1 MTIQPGLRID
11 AKAPDRA
18 PIRPRAPASAR
29 GKFAPPRFPG
39 DLVGVARWQ
48 DWLGALGDHELC
60 LAEAPAGYG
69 KTAFSASLFKA
80 AQAAGWRTGWV
91 SFDPEDNE
99 SAAVGHLFEAVRL
112 ARGAAEDD
120 GLTALSAAPGSAAV
134 LAAALAERI
143 DDGDRPFL
151 LVLDDIDRLTDTRAI
166 DVLNRLLRHSPAQLR
181 LILSSRTTS
190 AILIDETERRGMAL
204 RIGPAEL
211 GLSDDEVQLLL
222 QTAGAASDPRSGA
235 ELNLFMEG
243 WPAGIRLAARYL
255 EPDALAAQI
264 DKRLAP
270 IVDGLSDAERRF
282 LQRSAVAARL
292 SPELCQLLCGEKD
305 SAATLHGLV
314 GRGLFI
320 EAIAHGN
327 SCYRLHPAFRATLRR
342 RLEAI
347 EPGAATQLHRVAAR
361 YFAAQ
366 DMKGLAAEQAM
377 LAGDFGQ
384 AATLVAD
391 IAMPML
397 ERGEVASVAAWMDRL
412 PPAEIAALPA
422 LLQARAWLL
431 TLIGHSDA
439 QLAIAALE
447 ASGGGREAHAIDL
460 VHRAYRGD
468 RIAEVVETCDQLLS
482 APDGLSDLA
491 VAMVRTVLAHGAL
504 KRGLFGLVHDAVR
517 PLMLRGAK
525 APLGLPLALAV
536 CARAALSRAQG
547 QLADAER
554 VLRDGRLPSKEAS
567 LATALIDA
575 ALARCCYERDET
587 AMAADLAA
595 SALPLLE
602 QSPFQDALIP
612 AFLVAIRAAV
622 GMGQTDKAAS
632 LIDRAELIA
641 FEREWT
647 PLKAMCIVERARLR
661 LPQTIDAEAV
671 VAVAE
676 EEAAIRDPLSAGARA
691 FALLS
696 EMRAYE
702 AIASGDRPRLTLV
715 AERLLRLASNADDA
729 ELRASATLFNILPQL
744 SGRCDKM
751 VELETVRFLNHA
763 ASVGFRRTIVDV
775 LDVTGVRAVQNFCSE
790 AYSSGSFLALLKL
803 AEPARR
809 NPALEGVYSAAP
821 GEAFSFLTEREIEI
835 LSALNAGESNKE
847 IARTLQ
853 LAPETVKWHLK
864 NVMRKLR
871 ANSREEAVQNAST
884 LGLKLIEAMP
894 RR

>member
-1 MTIQPGLRID
+1 MRH
-11 AKAPDRA
+11 
-18 PIRPRAPASAR
+18 RPPPTAR
-29 GKFAPPRFPG
+29 GKFAPPRFPT

-48 DWLGALGDHELC
+48 GWLGPLSEHELC
-60 LAEAPAGYG
+60 LVRAPAGYG

-80 AQAAGWRTGWV
+80 AQAAGWLAGWV
-91 SFDPEDNE
+91 SFDAEDNE
-99 SAAVGHLFEAVRL
+99 SAAVGHIFEAIRF
-112 ARGAAEDD
+112 ARGAVEDD
-120 GLTALSAAPGSAAV
+120 GLAGLSAAPGSTAV
-134 LAAALAERI
+134 LAAALADRI
-143 DDGDRPFL
+143 DGNDRPVL
-151 LVLDDIDRLTDTRAI
+151 LILDDVDRLTDTRAI
-166 DVLNRLLRHSPAQLR
+166 DVLNRLLRHQPAHLR
-181 LILSSRTTS
+181 LILSGRTMP
-190 AILIDETERRGMAL
+190 AIDTGETERRGMTL

-211 GLSDDEVQLLL
+211 GLADDEVQMLL
-222 QTAGAASDPRSGA
+222 QTAGAVSGTQSGA
-235 ELNLFMEG
+235 EVNACMEG
-243 WPAGIRLAARYL
+243 WPAGIRLAARYP
-255 EPDALAAQI
+255 EPDALAVQI

-270 IVDGLSDAERRF
+270 VVDRLSDVESRF
-282 LQRSAVAARL
+282 LQRSAVAPQL
-292 SPELCQLLCGEKD
+292 NPELCQLLSGEKD
-305 SAATLHGLV
+305 SAAMLHDFA
-314 GRGLFI
+314 GRGLFV
-320 EAIAHGN
+320 EALAHG
-327 SCYRLHPAFRATLRR
+327 SACYRLHPAFRAAMRR
-342 RLEAI
+342 RLDES
-347 EPGAATQLHRVAAR
+347 EPGASVQLHRVAAR
-361 YFAAQ
+361 YFAARN
-366 DMKGLAAEQAM
+366 MKGLAAEQAM
-377 LAGDFGQ
+377 LAGDFGH

-397 ERGEVASVAAWMDRL
+397 ERGEMAPVAAWLDTL
-412 PPAEIAALPA
+412 PAAEIAARPA

-431 TLIGHSDA
+431 TLIGRSDA
-439 QLAIAALE
+439 PMAIAALE
-447 ASGGGREAHAIDL
+447 ASGALDEAHAIDL
-460 VHRAYRGD
+460 VHRAYGGD
-468 RIAEVVETCDQLLS
+468 RIAEVVETCDQLLA

-491 VAMVRTVLAHGAL
+491 VAMVRTVLASGAL
-504 KRGLFGLVHDAVR
+504 KRGLFGLVHDTIR

-536 CARAALSRAQG
+536 CTRAALSRAQG

-554 VLRDGRLPSKEAS
+554 VLRDGRSPSSAPG

-587 AMAADLAA
+587 ALAADLAA
-595 SALPLLE
+595 KALPLLE

-622 GMGQTDKAAS
+622 GMGQADRAAS

-641 FEREWT
+641 FEREWA

-661 LPQTIDAEAV
+661 LPQTIDAETV
-671 VAVAE
+671 VAAAE
-676 EEAAIRDPLSAGARA
+676 EEAAVRDPLSAGARA

-702 AIASGDRPRLTLV
+702 AIAGNDRPRLTMV

-763 ASVGFRRTIVDV
+763 ASAGFRRTIVDV
-775 LDVTGVRAVQNFCSE
+775 LEVTGVRAVQNFCSE

-803 AEPARR
+803 AEPSRV

-894 RR
+894 RH